1 MADQIQANYDQL
13 EQIASQFKNQGEAI
27 RAMLQK
33 VKGSMDPLKNG
44 GWIGKGSDAFFGEMQ
59 DKVLPAVKRLEDACG
74 EAARITKE
82 ISQVMQQAEDEAANP
97 FKSQRQ

>member
-13 EQIASQFKNQGEAI
+13 QQIASQFKSQGEAI

-44 GWIGKGSDAFFGEMQ
+44 GWIGKGSDAFFSEMQ
-59 DKVLPAVKRLEDACG
+59 DKILPAVKRLEDACG
-74 EAARITKE
+74 EASRMT
-82 ISQVMQQAEDEAANP
+82 SQVTQVMQQAEDDAANP
-97 FKSQRQ
+97 FGSQRD